1 MSESGLFK
9 MAVQNQGV
17 QNIGN
22 GNVVAA
28 RAEGNGNG
36 NNGNQIRC
44 YNCRG
49 LGHLARNLQSDP
61 RRREAAY
68 ASAHL
73 QASTSGTQTDKA
85 PVYDSDGSAEVH
97 NYDNCYD
104 NEIFNMFTQEEQYI
118 EILEPIPEPHQVQQ
132 NDNVISDI
140 SGVEQEGGT
149 LEKGQHGQS
158 KLKETKADLTTTT
171 ELARYKN
178 QEKCFEISQEK
189 YDKLERC
196 YQKSVYQEQCLTKKI
211 NALHL
216 SSGMFMINPL
226 SLLGRKSNDPNK
238 VRASDRTTPINR
250 FRVSWSRQQL
260 LRPEG
265 HSLGANTKGMKGS
278 TSALKKMFYSHTAN
292 HDVCMLNYVK
302 DMNSRGKKQKANVSN
317 TANQKKQKP
326 KVVTQLGYPNLFMN
340 DREDIRK
347 LGAKGDIGYFIGYS
361 ANSCAYIVY
370 NRRTKKIMET
380 MNVTFYELSAMAFE
394 QSSSKPGL
402 QGMTSGT
409 HQFQYTI
416 LTYATVNITPQ
427 KPTEG
432 SPSGASERENPPS
445 RFIWTEEN
453 CDPIVTCASTSINS
467 KHCGTQECQRV
478 YDPTPSMD
486 WNQCKRAFL
495 QFKRLDVRVLVPLP
509 DNIKTS
515 TLKWYRQ
522 RGKAKIFGRILR
534 LVARM
539 EAIRKIIGIMLLH
552 KSITVVSNVTSS
564 PSHYLQVKEGIIW
577 VKASTKGMVYVDDI
591 IFGSTHPRYTQLF
604 SDLYEKP
611 LQNVDD
617 GGNDVIPGLT
627 S

>member
-1 MSESGLFK
+1 MI
-9 MAVQNQGV
+9 MC
-17 QNIGN
+17 I
-22 GNVVAA
+22 
-28 RAEGNGNG
+28 
-36 NNGNQIRC
+36 
-44 YNCRG
+44 
-49 LGHLARNLQSDP
+49 
-61 RRREAAY
+61 
-68 ASAHL
+68 
-73 QASTSGTQTDKA
+73 A
-85 PVYDSDGSAEVH
+85 P
-97 NYDNCYD
+97 
-104 NEIFNMFTQEEQYI
+104 
-118 EILEPIPEPHQVQQ
+118 
-132 NDNVISDI
+132 
-140 SGVEQEGGT
+140 
-149 LEKGQHGQS
+149 
-158 KLKETKADLTTTT
+158 
-171 ELARYKN
+171 
-178 QEKCFEISQEK
+178 
-189 YDKLERC
+189 
-196 YQKSVYQEQCLTKKI
+196 
-211 NALHL
+211 
-216 SSGMFMINPL
+216 GMFMINPL

-278 TSALKKMFYSHTAN
+278 TSALKNESEIQSVLAQMEI
-292 HDVCMLNYVK
+292 MLG
-302 DMNSRGKKQKANVSN
+302 NSNPSRNLKSKRLSN
-317 TANQKKQKP
+317 STSF
-326 KVVTQLGYPNLFMN
+326 LG
-340 DREDIRK
+340 R
-347 LGAKGDIGYFIGYS
+347 
-361 ANSCAYIVY
+361 VY

-380 MNVTFYELSAMAFE
+380 MNVTFDELSAMVFE

-402 QGMTSGT
+402 QSMTSGT